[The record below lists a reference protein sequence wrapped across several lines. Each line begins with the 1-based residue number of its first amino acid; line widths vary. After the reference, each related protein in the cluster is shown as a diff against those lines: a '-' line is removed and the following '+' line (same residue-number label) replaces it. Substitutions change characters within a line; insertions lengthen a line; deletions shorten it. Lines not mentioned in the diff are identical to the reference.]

1 MQKGLVLLL
10 VALSACSPAFARTDC
25 PALDAAADS
34 AGTIGPDFG
43 SGRDV
48 VGRRRVQLY
57 SAPDLACRIDGLF
70 VFRGDVLFAQLEHDG
85 FTRVAVI
92 PAKRPDGRDVI
103 AWVRTSRLREN
114 GKGIVPG
121 SH

>member
-10 VALSACSPAFARTDC
+10 AALSACSPAFARADC

-34 AGTIGPDFG
+34 AGTIVLDFG

-48 VGRRRVQLY
+48 VGRRRAQLY

-70 VFRGDVLFAQLEHDG
+70 VFRGDVLFAQLEHNG
-85 FTRVAVI
+85 FTRVAVT
-92 PAKRPDGRDVI
+92 PTTRSDGRDVI